1 MVFAVYVGP
10 LEPDVEEHLEEYKG
24 EPFDVFESYY
34 EIRNYDRIPPNVY
47 KHLGKR
53 TQMDWGSWL
62 QTCDR
67 QTFRKLFSDNDT
79 VIPVIPLYADA
90 ERVGRQPPIPAKEI
104 PDGERYGFLEV
115 ELE

>member
-10 LEPDVEEHLEEYKG
+10 LEPGAEENLDEYKG

-34 EIRNYDRIPPNVY
+34 EVRNYFRIPSDVS
-47 KHLGKR
+47 KHLGWR
-53 TQMDWGSWL
+53 IQMDWGSWL

-67 QTFRKLFSDNDT
+67 QTFRRLFSDSDT
-79 VIPVIPLYADA
+79 VIPIIPFNVDA
-90 ERVGRQPPIPAKEI
+90 ERWGRQPPIPAKEI

>member
-1 MVFAVYVGP
+1 MLFAVYVGP
-10 LEPDVEEHLEEYKG
+10 LETGAEENLEEYKD

-34 EIRNYDRIPPNVY
+34 EVRKYDRIPPDVSE
-47 KHLGKR
+47 HLGKS